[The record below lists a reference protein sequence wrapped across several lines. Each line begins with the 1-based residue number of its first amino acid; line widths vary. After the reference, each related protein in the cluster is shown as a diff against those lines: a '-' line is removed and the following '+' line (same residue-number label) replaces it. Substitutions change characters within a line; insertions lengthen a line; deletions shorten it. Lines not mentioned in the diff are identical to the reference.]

1 MQIECK
7 GVLKICLGDEM
18 KFFQTFYLTHFSK
31 PVSHRAIYRYI
42 QSEHPRKVLE
52 IGIQRADRT
61 MMLLQMLMKY
71 CGEKS
76 DVHYCCIDPFEA
88 RTLADG
94 PGLSLRKAHRL
105 VSQFGIKSRLI
116 PSTPTGAVKQ
126 LHLNRLIE
134 KVDLAV
140 IAMPETQWLTGC
152 MNSLTEL
159 IHESA
164 GIFLGLPTHD
174 QDEMYA
180 FEKVDFADLEYIAAH
195 DGQLP
200 QRMNRAA

>member
-1 MQIECK
+1 
-7 GVLKICLGDEM
+7 M

-42 QSEHPRKVLE
+42 QSDHPRKVLE
-52 IGIQRADRT
+52 IGIQRAERT
-61 MMLLQMLMKY
+61 QTLMQMLLKY

-88 RTLADG
+88 RTPVDG

-105 VSQFGIKSRLI
+105 ISQFGVKSRLV
-116 PSTPTGAVKQ
+116 PSAPAGAVRQ

-140 IAMPETQWLTGC
+140 IAMPDVTWLPAC
-152 MNSLTEL
+152 LNSLGEL
-159 IHESA
+159 IHQSA
-164 GIFLGLPTHD
+164 GIFYGLPTAEGD
-174 QDEMYA
+174 GTFA
-180 FEKVDFADLEYIAAH
+180 FEKVDFSDLEYIAAN
-195 DGQLP
+195 DGRLP
-200 QRMNRAA
+200 HRTRHAA

>member
-1 MQIECK
+1 
-7 GVLKICLGDEM
+7 M
-18 KFFQTFYLTHFSK
+18 KFFQSFYLTHFSK
-31 PVSHRAIYRYI
+31 PISHRVIYRHI

-52 IGIQRADRT
+52 IGIQRAERSLNIIQ
-61 MMLLQMLMKY
+61 MLLKY

-88 RTLADG
+88 RTVVDG
-94 PGLSLRKAHRL
+94 PGLSLRKTHRL
-105 VSQFGIKSRLI
+105 IQQFGIQTRLI
-116 PSTPTGAVKQ
+116 PLPPANAVKQ

-140 IAMPETQWLTGC
+140 IAMPDTKWLPGC
-152 MNSLTEL
+152 VTSLREL

-164 GIFLGLPTHD
+164 GIFYGVPNSK
-174 QDEMYA
+174 DEGGFV
-180 FEKVDFADLEYIAAH
+180 FEKVDISDLEYIAAH

-200 QRMNRAA
+200 ERHKHAA